1 MTVKNDSDRK
11 EPQCKSPA
19 LVACTERY
27 RLQCDRLEAMWIPLK
42 ELVSRLKQHFN
53 RGKYGDFKVSF
64 DGSLPL
70 QEYYELVDAHFEV
83 RLHLLFQFSFCSV
96 CCHPP

>member
-1 MTVKNDSDRK
+1 MNLNASKGLECENFF
-11 EPQCKSPA
+11 
-19 LVACTERY
+19 LVCCTERY

-53 RGKYGDFKVSF
+53 RGKYGDFRVSF

-83 RLHLLFQFSFCSV
+83 
-96 CCHPP
+96 